1 MKKNDMPS
9 NPIRQ
14 RGASLI
20 ITLLIVVLLSLLA
33 LYGAGILVL
42 DTRSAANDFRAR
54 EAMSAAESG
63 VEQGYSLLTAN
74 RDNIRAVGLDANNDG
89 DAADANESSW
99 TNCTSSAAQC
109 EPVRASDRTNWKYLT
124 IRDEASNTD
133 LGLTNQPTAGSF
145 SLYLL
150 TPISGDSSGLV
161 YNIVTIGKSAD
172 TTSTAVM
179 KQGAYFFPLILG
191 DIGAPMAAAGN
202 IPLGGAFSIVTNANG
217 GGSGQALS
225 AWTKTSI
232 ASTGSTDRCYVGE
245 YTGSSCPSSSDLDK
259 QVGASACDDDLC
271 VDPVNFPA
279 DLFKFLFG
287 VPKEQYLK
295 VKSKA
300 TVLTDCSSLGPTS
313 TGLIWVTGDCD
324 FQTAV
329 TSIGTT
335 DNPVFLVVEGDVTM
349 NAGDQFYGFM
359 FLFKYPAPG
368 TAPKLI
374 ANGAATLHGAVFAN
388 DNIDLQLT
396 GGFVLKY
403 DSEVLENLKKGKSG
417 RSLGRIAGA
426 WSDVRVE

>member
-1 MKKNDMPS
+1 MKTNDMPS
-9 NPIRQ
+9 NPTRQ

-20 ITLLIVVLLSLLA
+20 VTLLIVVLLSLLA
-33 LYGAGILVL
+33 LYGAGVLVL

-54 EAMSAAESG
+54 EAMTAAESG
-63 VEQGYSLLTAN
+63 VEQGYSLLIAN
-74 RDNIRAVGLDANNDG
+74 RDRIRAIGLDANNDG
-89 DAADANESSW
+89 DADDANESTW
-99 TNCTSSAAQC
+99 TTCTTSAAQC
-109 EPVRASDRTNWKYLT
+109 APVRQSDRTYWKYLT
-124 IRDEASNTD
+124 ITNA
-133 LGLTNQPTAGSF
+133 LTNQPTAGSF
-145 SLYLL
+145 SLFLL
-150 TPISGDSSGLV
+150 TPTSGDSSGLV

-172 TTSTAVM
+172 TTSTAVV
-179 KQGAYFFPLILG
+179 KQGAYFYPLILG

-245 YTGSSCPSSSDLDK
+245 YSGSACPSASDLDK
-259 QVGASACDDDLC
+259 ATGSGNCDDDLC
-271 VDPVNFPA
+271 VDPVNFPS
-279 DLFKFLFG
+279 DLFKYLFG

-300 TVLTDCSSLGPTS
+300 TVLADCSSLDDDS
-313 TGLIWVTGDCD
+313 TGLIWVTGDCNFD
-324 FQTAV
+324 TTV
-329 TSIGTT
+329 PSIGTAA
-335 DNPVFLVVEGDVTM
+335 NPVFLVVEGDVTM

-359 FLFKYPAPG
+359 YLFKYPTPG

-374 ANGAATLHGAVFAN
+374 ANGNATVHGAIFAN

-403 DSEVLENLKKGKSG
+403 DSEVLNNLKKGTSG
-417 RSLGRIAGA
+417 RGLGRISGA
-426 WSDVRVE
+426 WSDVQVE